1 MIVARLTPTPRN
13 APAQQFLDS
22 ILDNIGRGRDWTY
35 SFPAESLRG
44 LTWRPAAAAASPAP
58 VGSIPPTPAKQRP
71 PDYVGIARTLSTP
84 AQILSEM
91 RGQSRGAMASPSTE
105 TEARLAEIWADLL
118 KVPSIA
124 AADNFFDLGGHSLVA
139 VLLLVRIHETFGV
152 ELSIDDVYSAGLTLA
167 ELAQRIDLLQFGS
180 LDSAEYAKL
189 LQEIEALSD
198 EEARRML
205 AESEPPCG
213 SS

>member
-1 MIVARLTPTPRN
+1 HH
-13 APAQQFLDS
+13 FLD
-22 ILDNIGRGRDWTY
+22 DTRDKTAGGRDCTY
-35 SFPAESLRG
+35 SLPAESLRG

-91 RGQSRGAMASPSTE
+91 RGQSRGAMVSPATE

-124 AADNFFDLGGHSLVA
+124 AADNFFDLGGHSLLA
-139 VLLLVRIHETFGV
+139 GLLLLRIQGTFG
-152 ELSIDDVYSAGLTLA
+152 A
-167 ELAQRIDLLQFGS
+167 EVS
-180 LDSAEYAKL
+180 
-189 LQEIEALSD
+189 
-198 EEARRML
+198 
-205 AESEPPCG
+205 C
-213 SS
+213 